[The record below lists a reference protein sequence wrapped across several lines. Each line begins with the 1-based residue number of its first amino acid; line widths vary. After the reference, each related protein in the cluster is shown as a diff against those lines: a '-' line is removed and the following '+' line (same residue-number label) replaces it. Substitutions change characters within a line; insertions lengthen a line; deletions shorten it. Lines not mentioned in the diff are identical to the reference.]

1 MKVNHTP
8 IREGFDIYYNFIR
21 PHMAL
26 NDKTPAEKAGL
37 SLNLDQNRWLSL
49 LLQSLNHHREIN
61 TEK

>member
-26 NDKTPAEKAGL
+26 NGETPAEKAGL
-37 SLNLDQNRWLSL
+37 SLNIDQNKWLSL
-49 LLQSLNHHREIN
+49 LKEALEYQKN
-61 TEK
+61 